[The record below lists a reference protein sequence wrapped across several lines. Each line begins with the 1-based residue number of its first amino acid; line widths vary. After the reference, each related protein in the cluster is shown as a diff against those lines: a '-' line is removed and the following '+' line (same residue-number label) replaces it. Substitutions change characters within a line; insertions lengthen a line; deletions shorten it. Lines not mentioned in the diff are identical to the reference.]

1 MLASGTIVHTE
12 AKTEI
17 RIKNLL
23 GIGGQGPAYEGLVVK
38 TGERVVVK
46 VFADASRRDDYRK
59 RARLL
64 VDMNLAAACR
74 AFCSPVNC
82 LQGTDLAGH
91 VAPFF
96 EGASLAEIV
105 YPPSGVPTTTLSDN
119 LAVAIAVSHAF
130 AMLHDIIGVVHGDIQ
145 LGNILC
151 RCHDATIELA
161 VIDFDN
167 WARIHSK
174 PEDPPPPMAG
184 HLEYMAPEIRTEFL
198 KGKPPLPTLE
208 SDRFALAVL
217 LQEVILQRHPGI
229 DLVGDEFH
237 STMSQPWSDD
247 PARVSNS
254 STSDSGYPASVLN
267 AEIAGLFRRSIHPQP
282 AQRASATEWRRAL
295 CEAARSVYTCPLCR
309 GVFIADAWTLHC
321 PVCRLTFP
329 LWELSGTG
337 SRLCLNS
344 TLRVIGRSDLGD
356 SPKVSKQHCIFRR
369 MGPGME
375 VEAVGMNP
383 TCLVRSGTETPLVK
397 GKPAPLEAGDRLRI
411 ANVEVSVQ
419 LVAA

>member
-1 MLASGTIVHTE
+1 MIDAMDA
-12 AKTEI
+12 AKGLT
-17 RIKNLL
+17 RPSA
-23 GIGGQGPAYEGLVVK
+23 QGPAYEGLVVK
-38 TGERVVVK
+38 TGERVAVK
-46 VFADASRRDDYRK
+46 TFADASRRDDYRI

-82 LQGTDLAGH
+82 LQSTDLVGH

-96 EGASLAEIV
+96 EGLSLAELV
-105 YPPSGVPTTTLSDN
+105 YPPSGVPATTLSDN
-119 LAVAIAVSHAF
+119 LAIAIAISHAF
-130 AMLHDIIGVVHGDIQ
+130 ATLHETLGIIHGDIQ
-145 LGNILC
+145 PGNILC
-151 RCHDATIELA
+151 RCHEATIELA

-184 HLEYMAPEIRTEFL
+184 HLEYMAPEIRSEFL

-208 SDRFALAVL
+208 SDRFAFAVL
-217 LQEVILQRHPGI
+217 LQEIILQRHPGI
-229 DLVGDEFH
+229 DLVGDVFH
-237 STMSQPWSDD
+237 STMLKPWHDD
-247 PARVSNS
+247 PARVRNS
-254 STSDSGYPASVLN
+254 SASDSGYPASVLN
-267 AEIAGLFRRSIHPQP
+267 AEVAGLFRRSIHPQP
-282 AQRASATEWRRAL
+282 AQRASATEWRRVL
-295 CEAARSVYTCPLCR
+295 CEAARCVYTCPLCR
-309 GVFIADAWTLHC
+309 GAFIAESSTLRC
-321 PVCRLTFP
+321 PVCRMAFP
-329 LWELSGTG
+329 PWELSGTG
-337 SRLCLNS
+337 SHLCLNS
-344 TLRVIGRSDLGD
+344 TLRVIGRSDLGN

-397 GKPAPLEAGDRLRI
+397 GRPTPLEAGDRLRI